1 MTLAEMSESY
11 RRQSR
16 LLDGRIRLLTD
27 LEKGLKDEKEQCLMR
42 GRIDMLIKM
51 RREAQELALV
61 TGRYYERGYR
71 RNERYSL

>member
-1 MTLAEMSESY
+1 MTLVEMSELY
-11 RRQSR
+11 RRQPQI
-16 LLDGRIRLLTD
+16 LDGRIRLLTA
-27 LEKGLKDEKEQCLMR
+27 LEKGLEDEKEQCLMR
-42 GRIDMLIKM
+42 SRIDMLVKM

>member
-1 MTLAEMSESY
+1 MTLVEMSELY
-11 RRQSR
+11 RRQSQI
-16 LLDGRIRLLTD
+16 LDGRIRLLTA
-27 LEKGLKDEKEQCLMR
+27 LEKGLEDEKEQCLMR
-42 GRIDMLIKM
+42 SRIDMLVKM

>member
-1 MTLAEMSESY
+1 MTLAEMSEAY
-11 RRQSR
+11 RTQSQI
-16 LLDGRIRLLTD
+16 LDGRIRLLTAI
-27 LEKGLKDEKEQCLMR
+27 EKGLEDEREQCLIR
-42 GRIDMLIKM
+42 GRIDMLAKM

>member
-1 MTLAEMSESY
+1 MTLVEMSELY
-11 RRQSR
+11 RRQSQI
-16 LLDGRIRLLTD
+16 LDGRIRLLTA
-27 LEKGLKDEKEQCLMR
+27 LEKGLEDEKEQCLMR
-42 GRIDMLIKM
+42 TRIDMLVKM